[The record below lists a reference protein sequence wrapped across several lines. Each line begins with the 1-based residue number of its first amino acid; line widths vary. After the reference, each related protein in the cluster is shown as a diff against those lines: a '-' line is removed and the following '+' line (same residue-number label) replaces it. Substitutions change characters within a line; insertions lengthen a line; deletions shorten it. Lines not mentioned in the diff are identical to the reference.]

1 MAERPSVCAHC
12 GKRLSKKQWYYRNGK
27 FFCKQRCFHD
37 NVEKVA
43 ADKVKAQAKAAE
55 DAKAAE
61 EKAAAE
67 AKAAEAAKAAAVAPE
82 TPKEG
87 APASS

>member
-1 MAERPSVCAHC
+1 MERPSVCGHC

-37 NVEKVA
+37 NVAKTA
-43 ADKVKAQAKAAE
+43 ADNVKA

-61 EKAAAE
+61 EKAVAD
-67 AKAAEAAKAAAVAPE
+67 AKAAEAKPEAPSQ
-82 TPKEG
+82 EG
-87 APASS
+87 VPAQP